1 LGSNCL
7 VINECDIT
15 KIDKTAIAVV
25 ASVSKEVDHGLRIF
39 DRLAC
44 NRESAILSIAATS
57 SEGTLM
63 TVDSKVL
70 SLSKEAL
77 RASRGFQLVLLGLP
91 LLAVAGLFSVLFRRS
106 STGVMCLFASDV
118 EMFCDFVESNSE
130 SSVTP
135 AAPSEAA
142 PELACASEGL
152 ESRSTSSMED
162 PEDLLRI

>member
-1 LGSNCL
+1 M
-7 VINECDIT
+7 INECDIT

-25 ASVSKEVDHGLRIF
+25 TSVTKDVDHGLRIF

-70 SLSKEAL
+70 PLSKEAL
-77 RASRGFQLVLLGLP
+77 RASTGFQLVLLSLP
-91 LLAVAGLFSVLFRRS
+91 PLAVAGLFSVLFRRS
-106 STGVMCLFASDV
+106 NTGVMCFFPSDV
-118 EMFCDFVESNSE
+118 EMFRDFVESNSE
-130 SSVTP
+130 SSVTL
-135 AAPSEAA
+135 AAPSETA

-152 ESRSTSSMED
+152 GSRSMSSTED